1 MKTQFIQIQDI
12 AEIDTTKIT
21 VYDLNKRFI
30 DRAGNMYGLRYNR
43 DMKCVEII
51 KIMRTNARNQSYF
64 HQKMIQNK
72 KNPLEQSNG
81 TEQDPNQMDDS
92 TFDSDYADGDDTY
105 SGGTIFDADRFT
117 REIFNV
123 VSNHKERIAGI
134 IKNISNARLVSREQ
148 RELTIRLD
156 DILRNL
162 DIDGVQRIDKIVN
175 AYREMTEYPRSLNY
189 YIGRLDTRARTIAAE
204 ILSEDKKLRYVLLH
218 ELEMLIKDLILVL
231 SNNLNNLKEFI
242 TELKDTRVTRLNATE
257 KQSLN
262 DATTSIDNTLYETR
276 NLSDRLRLLDEF
288 LSYSKN
294 FS

>member
-12 AEIDTTKIT
+12 SEIDTTKIT

-30 DRAGNMYGLRYNR
+30 DRSGNMYGLRYNR
-43 DMKCVEII
+43 ELKCIEII
-51 KIMRTNARNQSYF
+51 KIMRTTARNQSYF
-64 HQKMIQNK
+64 RQKMIQNK
-72 KNPLEQSNG
+72 KSPHEHQHDPENMNLADDETFTSDFSDEYAGESVG
-81 TEQDPNQMDDS
+81 TV
-92 TFDSDYADGDDTY
+92 FDV
-105 SGGTIFDADRFT
+105 DRFT
-117 REIFNV
+117 RDTFSI

-156 DILRNL
+156 EILRNL
-162 DIDGVQRIDKIVN
+162 DIDGVQRIDKIIN

-189 YIGRLDTRARTIAAE
+189 YIGRLDTRARTIVAE
-204 ILSEDKKLRYVLLH
+204 ITSEDKKLRYVLLH

-231 SNNLNNLKEFI
+231 SNNLNQLKDFI
-242 TELKDTRVTRLNATE
+242 TELKDTRVARLNATE
-257 KQSLN
+257 KQSLT

-276 NLSDRLRLLDEF
+276 NLSDRLRLLDDF

-294 FS
+294 FN